1 MRSGGLFRPGEIADI
16 SSGTQL
22 ERMEP
27 NMSHAAAA
35 SPSPSTINGAP
46 VGAATVGSQL
56 HASPAIRAAVKTIV
70 AELKAKSALITDSR
84 PPNPALKESYEALM
98 KRCAD
103 VRGRPLLYPYVGSG
117 AGNGALVELA
127 DGSVKWDMICG
138 IGVHFF
144 GHSDAD
150 LAEAALLA
158 GVDDTVKHGNLQ
170 SNFEAYGFAEA
181 LLNEA
186 KKNSKLKH
194 AYIATGGAMANENA
208 LKVCLQKKFADN
220 LTSLAGGA
228 NVKIETLLA
237 NCSAQQRVIAF
248 KDCFMGRSITMANI
262 GDNHQGREGMPGAI
276 PVDYMPFWDAA
287 AAERMASG
295 PAGKKRFIDMCVA
308 HLEQYIHRYPG
319 AHACFIFELVQGEG
333 GFHVGDRDYF
343 KALMDVCKNYKIAV
357 WDDEIQSFGRGR
369 NMFAYETFNLG
380 EYVDVFCVGK
390 MTQACATLWTE
401 AFNPKSAL
409 LSGTFTGEG
418 LSFRVGQRVI
428 ERLRDG
434 GYYGDNGIIARH
446 EAAFRTHAKA
456 LIDKHPEWFPAVPE
470 LNGGG
475 EKLVGGSGGM
485 MRFTPYGGNKE
496 KILKAA
502 KTCFEEGVI
511 LFYCGHG
518 PYHVRMLPPLGV
530 MKLEDWPK
538 VFACIER
545 GMAKAGA

>member
-1 MRSGGLFRPGEIADI
+1 
-16 SSGTQL
+16 
-22 ERMEP
+22 
-27 NMSHAAAA
+27 MSHAAVTTAT
-35 SPSPSTINGAP
+35 PSTINGAP
-46 VGAATVGSQL
+46 AGATTVGAQL
-56 HASPAIRAAVKTIV
+56 HASPAVKAAIGAIV
-70 AELKAKSALITDSR
+70 GELKAKSALITDVKAG
-84 PPNPALKESYEALM
+84 NPALKESYEALM
-98 KRCAD
+98 KRAAD
-103 VRGRPLLYPYVGSG
+103 VRGRALLYPYVGSG
-117 AGNGALVELA
+117 VGNGALVELA

-150 LAEAALLA
+150 LAEAALKS
-158 GVDDTVKHGNLQ
+158 GIDDTVKHGNLQ

-186 KKNSKLKH
+186 KKHSGLKH

-208 LKVCLQKKFADN
+208 LKVCLQKRFVDN

-228 NVKIETLLA
+228 NIKTETLLA

-248 KDCFMGRSITMANI
+248 NDCFMGRSITMANV
-262 GDNHQGREGMPGAI
+262 GDNHQGREGMPGAV
-276 PVDYMPFWDAA
+276 PVDYMPFWDADE
-287 AAERMASG
+287 AERMASG
-295 PAGKKRFIDMCVA
+295 PAGKKKFIDMGVRR
-308 HLEQYIHRYPG
+308 LNEYIHRYPG
-319 AHACFIFELVQGEG
+319 AHACFIFEMIQGEG

-343 KALMDVCKNYKIAV
+343 KALIDVCKANRIAV
-357 WDDEIQSFGRGR
+357 WDDEIQTFGRTR

-390 MTQACATLWTE
+390 MTQACATMWTE

-418 LSFRVGQRVI
+418 LSFRVGQRIV

-434 GYYGDNGIIARH
+434 GFYGDNGVIARH
-446 EAAFRTHAKA
+446 EAAFKAQTVA
-456 LIDKHPEWFPAVPE
+456 LINKHPEWFPAVAE

-475 EKLVGGSGGM
+475 DKLVGGTGGM
-485 MRFTPYGGNKE
+485 MRFTPFGGNKE
-496 KILKAA
+496 KILKAC
-502 KTCFEEGVI
+502 KMCFEEGVI

-530 MKLEDWPK
+530 MKLEEWPR

-545 GMAKAGA
+545 GLAKVVV